1 MKNRNKKQMKKLI
14 SSLCA
19 VSSMGLVQPSTST
32 SAFGNVHMCSKE
44 LAENAADEFENYIK
58 KGVIPYL
65 SDKKDIKIDIDRK
78 WSYDE
83 KDMEE
88 SAELTKNI
96 KNKMNELLSSMSW
109 KVFVDET
116 IAKYKL
122 SINGLNEEKEKS
134 LKALGDAL
142 KEIGKSGEFEPIG
155 PFGFIPNKGAS
166 FSDLIVQI
174 GTTGESH
181 YQIDQWNREIKKKL
195 RFKIPMIG
203 KVAIVGGGIAGACI
217 LGSAVISKMKS
228 WNDDRRAR
236 RAIEHKEKFQKQ
248 EDTQAQL
255 FADKVD
261 IDPKKINIEK
271 LKTMLETEAQDWPY
285 AATEIKQFIDTY
297 IGILI
302 SKQKNPLAKCPP
314 IILVGKPGCGKTE
327 WIKRVINCTFNCI
340 EDKNKNENK
349 VKGKSK
355 DKTNSKSEINWQDRC
370 ILINQDKIDKNS
382 SVSPREQISGTHEE
396 KREDVSITCYSDS
409 AKANKFGKGIHLK
422 YIDEIEKLLV
432 DVILSI
438 WDTADSGGRAIV
450 LATGNG
456 NPADYIKGDGADFK
470 EAFEDRAIILEIP
483 QPDKSY
489 IRKSI
494 KKLINDINNIN
505 PDKSPVVV
513 SEESLNGLVDACR
526 SMRSVETMRS
536 PILGLQIS
544 QTLKQRKNVPIKINP
559 KNPKPERII
568 LDESYQ
574 EKNTN

>member
-1 MKNRNKKQMKKLI
+1 MKNHNKKLMKKLV

-19 VSSMGLVQPSTST
+19 VGSVETVQPSTST
-32 SAFGNVHMCSKE
+32 SAIGNVHMCSKE

-88 SAELTKNI
+88 SAELTKNV
-96 KNKMNELLSSMSW
+96 KNKMNELLSSMNW
-109 KVFVDET
+109 KTFVDET
-116 IAKYKL
+116 MAKYKL
-122 SINGLNEEKEKS
+122 SINGISEDKEKA

-142 KEIGKSGEFEPIG
+142 KEIGKSGDFEPLG
-155 PFGFIPNKGAS
+155 PFGLIPHKCAS

-174 GTTGESH
+174 AANGEAHFS
-181 YQIDQWNREIKKKL
+181 IEAWSSEIKKKL
-195 RFKIPMIG
+195 LFRMPMIG
-203 KVAIVGGGIAGACI
+203 KLGILAGGLTI
-217 LGSAVISKMKS
+217 SALIGNSVIGKMKS
-228 WNDDRRAR
+228 MRDDRRAR

-248 EDTQAQL
+248 EDAQAKV

-261 IDPKKINIEK
+261 VDPKKINIEK
-271 LKTMLETEAQDWPY
+271 LKTMLEKEAQDWPY
-285 AATEIKQFIDTY
+285 AASEMELFIDTY

-302 SKQKNPLAKCPP
+302 AKKENPLAKCPP

-327 WIKRVINCTFNCI
+327 WIKRVINCTFECI
-340 EDKNKNENK
+340 EDKDNASKNLP
-349 VKGKSK
+349 
-355 DKTNSKSEINWQDRC
+355 WQERC

-396 KREDVSITCYSDS
+396 KREDVTVTCYSDS

-422 YIDEIEKLLV
+422 YIDEIEKLLI

-456 NPADYIKGDGADFK
+456 NPADYIQGTGADFK
-470 EAFEDRAIILEIP
+470 QAFEDRAIILEIP
-483 QPDKSY
+483 QPDASY
-489 IRKSI
+489 IRSSI
-494 KKLINDINNIN
+494 KKLIDDINAKN
-505 PDKSPVVV
+505 PDKAPVVV
-513 SEESLNGLVDACR
+513 SEENLEGMVKVCR

-536 PILGLQIS
+536 PILGLQAS
-544 QTLKQRKNVPIKINP
+544 QTLKKCKNVPIKINP

-568 LDESYQ
+568 IDKS
-574 EKNTN
+574 